1 MNQMQQVQQVD
12 PEESKQDS
20 TSFLP
25 DVGDILYICI
35 MQVLLFGRPSFLFQ
49 DCSIGWHLA
58 AGQFI
63 LEHGQIPRT
72 DIASYSF
79 PDKSWVPYE
88 WFFDLIAAC
97 LTNLGGFNLL
107 AVFSASLIAYVFVKT
122 YDWQRSQNAGLK
134 IATLVS
140 IIGIFA
146 SAVHWL
152 ARPHIITF
160 LCFSIYLSVLQKYE
174 RDAISGSKMVIILA
188 LAMLLWV
195 NCHPAFPLGLI
206 LISIHLFAALIDK
219 AAKEKVK
226 FLIIALATTSATTLI
241 NPNFFELHLY
251 ILNYLK
257 GTGIL
262 ANTEEYLSPVF
273 HGNIHAF
280 CLELL
285 IFILIIAFYK
295 YKDTQKI
302 SLSSVL
308 ISIFSLHLAFSAV
321 RNIPIFVLAVSPL
334 IGFLMQQNANEQ
346 VEIRG
351 KNDEESKNN
360 TGVDKS
366 RNKFAEFD
374 QQELRSKKRILSIVY
389 TLVVLVLAFTPNM
402 KTGFNPETTPTKTLD
417 YIDKNLRPAQVG
429 NCGFNLDNWG
439 GLLLYKLKMKV
450 FIDDRADFYGQEF
463 YGKYGTIVQTDPG
476 WQGLLDQFK
485 IKWILMPANAKL
497 VQALSFNPEW
507 SLVAKD
513 EASVIYRRQK

>member
-1 MNQMQQVQQVD
+1 MNQAQQVQQVD
-12 PEESKQDS
+12 PEKSTQQP

-35 MQVLLFGRPSFLFQ
+35 MQILLFGRPSYLFQ

-58 AGQFI
+58 AGQYI

-72 DIASYSF
+72 DIASFSF
-79 PDKSWVPYE
+79 PDKPWVPYE

-107 AVFSASLIAYVFVKT
+107 AVACASLIAYVFVKT
-122 YDWQRSQNAGLK
+122 YDWQRSQGAGLG
-134 IATLVS
+134 IATFVS

-152 ARPHIITF
+152 ARPHIITL
-160 LCFSIYLSVLQKYE
+160 LCFSFYLSVLQKYE
-174 RDAISGSKMVIILA
+174 RDAISGRKMVIILA
-188 LAMLLWV
+188 VAMLLWV

-206 LISIHLFAALIDK
+206 LICIHLLAALISR
-219 AAKEKVK
+219 ATKEKTR

-241 NPNFFELHLY
+241 NPNFFELHMY
-251 ILNYLK
+251 ILNYLR

-273 HGNIHAF
+273 HGNIHAI

-285 IFILIIAFYK
+285 IFILIFAFYK
-295 YKDTQKI
+295 YKGIEKI

-308 ISIFSLHLAFSAV
+308 ISIFSLHLALSAV

-334 IGFLMQQNANEQ
+334 IGFLMQRRAITS
-346 VEIRG
+346 VEKRG
-351 KNDEESKNN
+351 NCNEESENE
-360 TGVDKS
+360 TGKFRRS
-366 RNKFAEFD
+366 FAEFD
-374 QQELRSKKRILSIVY
+374 EQEMLSKKRILSIIY
-389 TLVVLVLAFTPNM
+389 TLVVIVLAFTSNM

-439 GLLLYKLKMKV
+439 GLILYKLKMKV
-450 FIDDRADFYGQEF
+450 FIDDRADFYGQEY

-485 IKWILMPANAKL
+485 IKWILMPVNAKL
-497 VQALSFNPEW
+497 AQALSNAPEW
-507 SLVAKD
+507 SMVAKD